1 MGILSALLQKKSNNA
16 AIIVMFPLYFY
27 QGLAPLAM
35 LCRPV
40 RAGEFDANKFSHL
53 SARHCEPFWVGDSG
67 GKGCGSPSLKVG
79 LEVVKMLN

>member
-27 QGLAPLAM
+27 QGLATSAM

-40 RAGEFDANKFSHL
+40 RAGEFDVINS
-53 SARHCEPFWVGDSG
+53 
-67 GKGCGSPSLKVG
+67 SPSLTVTASPFGWAIEAGKGAAVSRY
-79 LEVVKMLN
+79 KWISKW

>member
-1 MGILSALLQKKSNNA
+1 
-16 AIIVMFPLYFY
+16 MFPLCFY